1 MKALIT
7 STVTFA
13 EISPAMNALIA
24 DTASSAVTVLSPL
37 SVLEVNS
44 VGTSWLPT
52 VTVSVSVPG
61 VVVATTS
68 TELSPSILVV
78 LTE

>member
-1 MKALIT
+1 LIT

-52 VTVSVSVPG
+52 VTVSVSVPVSG
-61 VVVATTS
+61 LVVATTS